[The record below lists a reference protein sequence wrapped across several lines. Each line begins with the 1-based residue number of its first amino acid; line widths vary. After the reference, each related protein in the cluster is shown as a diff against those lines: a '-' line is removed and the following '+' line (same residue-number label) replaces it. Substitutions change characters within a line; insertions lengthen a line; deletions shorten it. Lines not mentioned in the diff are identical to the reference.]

1 MNKNT
6 LVYNFC
12 YVFFLNLD
20 VILFLI
26 SIGASRKHKVY
37 FILLHSLIHS
47 ALDAESERIVQE
59 ALDRVVKGIEIYMYF
74 LL

>member
-1 MNKNT
+1 M
-6 LVYNFC
+6 
-12 YVFFLNLD
+12 
-20 VILFLI
+20 ILFLI
-26 SIGASRKHKVY
+26 SSGAPRKYKVD